1 MRRLTIFLAIMLLQV
16 ACGGGIESGD
26 PSTTGTSASS
36 ETSTTAAFGPIETT
50 KTTMSAN
57 TTTTLEMTTTS
68 MADPNSVAEEA
79 VVLLAA
85 RLKVSAN
92 QITVVRAE
100 AVTWPDGSLGCPEPD
115 TAYTQMLVEG
125 TQVVLQFQDRKYDY
139 HAGPNGVAFL
149 CPSSEK
155 DGGYE
160 FVPPPGFDQ

>member
-57 TTTTLEMTTTS
+57 TTTTLEMTITS

-100 AVTWPDGSLGCPEPD
+100 AVTWPDGSLGCP
-115 TAYTQMLVEG
+115 
-125 TQVVLQFQDRKYDY
+125 
-139 HAGPNGVAFL
+139 
-149 CPSSEK
+149 
-155 DGGYE
+155 
-160 FVPPPGFDQ
+160 